1 VKGDGLKGCGRGR
14 ATDGG
19 GLRIGVATL
28 FWVGCPGDG
37 NCCVAVTTVP
47 FLMGGVTTL
56 DGTAV
61 AAIGAVVDVGT
72 GAGAGAVVLICT
84 GEGCCGDG
92 FDGVE
97 PLTIGMLLGALAV
110 AAIPAAAAVAVAVA
124 AGGAC

>member
-1 VKGDGLKGCGRGR
+1 MKGEGLKGCGRGR

-28 FWVGCPGDG
+28 FCAGCPGDG
-37 NCCVAVTTVP
+37 NCCVVVTTVP

-56 DGTAV
+56 DGTA
-61 AAIGAVVDVGT
+61 AAANGAVDDVGM
-72 GAGAGAVVLICT
+72 GAGVGVVVLICP
-84 GEGCCGDG
+84 GEGFCGDG

-97 PLTIGMLLGALAV
+97 PFTIGVLLAALAV
-110 AAIPAAAAVAVAVA
+110 AAAPAAAVAVA